1 MAGMDWQ
8 AIGTALGA
16 VSIAI
21 GGLYAGWLKRGKT
34 AAAARADIATS
45 EAQADT
51 AAAHGAVADAQQAV
65 YRLLLERVTTLEKD
79 MRLVRQEL
87 AEERQH
93 SRRLVLH
100 IWKLEQLMREA
111 NLTVP
116 AFIDGEV
123 IKP

>member
-1 MAGMDWQ
+1 MTGVNWDSV
-8 AIGTALGA
+8 GTALGA
-16 VSIAI
+16 ISIAA
-21 GGLYAGWLKRGKT
+21 GGIYAAWLQHGKK
-34 AAAARADIATS
+34 AAASRADIAES
-45 EAQADT
+45 EAQASE
-51 AAAHGAVADAQQAV
+51 ASALGSVADAQQAV
-65 YRLLLERVTTLEKD
+65 YRLLMERVTTLEKD

-116 AFIDGEV
+116 AFIDGEA

>member
-1 MAGMDWQ
+1 MDW
-8 AIGTALGA
+8 AIVGGA
-16 VSIAI
+16 VTSVGIGI
-21 GGLYAGWLKRGKT
+21 GGVYAWWLKQQRD
-34 AAAARADIATS
+34 RADTRADVARSDS
-45 EAQADT
+45 EAT
-51 AAAHGAVADAQQAV
+51 MADAKSTV
-65 YRLLLERVTTLEKD
+65 YNLLLDRVTTLEAD
-79 MRLVRQEL
+79 MRLVRTEL

>member
-1 MAGMDWQ
+1 MAAMDWT
-8 AIGTALGA
+8 AIGTALAAIIVGA
-16 VSIAI
+16 
-21 GGLYAGWLKRGKT
+21 GGWWMNRGKK
-34 AAAARADIATS
+34 AAAIKADIAAS
-45 EAQADT
+45 EASAET

-79 MRLVRQEL
+79 MRLVREEL
-87 AEERQH
+87 AQERQH